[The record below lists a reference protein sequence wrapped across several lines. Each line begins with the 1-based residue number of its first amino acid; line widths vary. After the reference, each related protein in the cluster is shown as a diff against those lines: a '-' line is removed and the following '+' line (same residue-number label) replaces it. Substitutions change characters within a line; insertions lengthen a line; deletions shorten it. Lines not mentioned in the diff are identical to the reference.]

1 MLRKV
6 QGTQRSGMQW
16 EMRPKNLLGMMLRL
30 SILPAVRVEKRGTD
44 SDVGSASEVGSREPL
59 R

>member
-1 MLRKV
+1 
-6 QGTQRSGMQW
+6 MQW
-16 EMRPKNLLGMMLRL
+16 EMRPKSLLGMTLRL